1 MTAQLPFGRKSERPL
16 PPGPR
21 LCALLSA
28 SGTGPGSS
36 ALSAPTLY
44 ERSLDWRVG
53 SFQVSMLEI
62 DLGISLY
69 QRRLIRLDEPDLRC
83 VCTEQSGARIA

>member
-1 MTAQLPFGRKSERPL
+1 
-16 PPGPR
+16 
-21 LCALLSA
+21 
-28 SGTGPGSS
+28 
-36 ALSAPTLY
+36 
-44 ERSLDWRVG
+44 
-53 SFQVSMLEI
+53 MLEI